1 MSCFK
6 FWGVKFIYS
15 WEEQELRIS
24 NIFSVLPSRSIA
36 LRTLSSLCSM
46 ELWWHFSDM
55 ACCKLVRQAPI
66 MSVIMA
72 VRFSNIALLHSC
84 DLFSVSSRR
93 VWHILYIEF
102 AAKTLTG
109 HFEGL
114 YFKQPMPT
122 DGDPCRATCNE
133 GQPLP
138 TRSLLL
144 S

>member
-55 ACCKLVRQAPI
+55 AC
-66 MSVIMA
+66 
-72 VRFSNIALLHSC
+72 F
-84 DLFSVSSRR
+84 SSRR